1 MHVVRPLAATAAL
14 LLSLSWGAAAQVP
27 VDQDPVPRYPG
38 NYKILIDNDR
48 VRVLDFRLR
57 KGDTEEFHSHPAHV
71 LYVLEPFKIMFKLPG
86 GRTAIREAKAGE
98 VLYSDA
104 VMHSPTNIGDTDAHG
119 ILVELKT
126 ETAGQ
131 AVQEERAESQLTEV
145 LTAVTFIRGK
155 PGADQ
160 QVKSELLSL
169 TGPTR
174 GEPGNLG
181 YDLYQS
187 ADHPGEF
194 MRLEVWRNAEAL
206 ELHKASPYL
215 KASFERRKDQGWQTE
230 ITRWIRVPEEAAEER
245 RALGLGK

>member
-1 MHVVRPLAATAAL
+1 L
-14 LLSLSWGAAAQVP
+14 
-27 VDQDPVPRYPG
+27 
-38 NYKILIDNDR
+38 
-48 VRVLDFRLR
+48 
-57 KGDTEEFHSHPAHV
+57 
-71 LYVLEPFKIMFKLPG
+71 
-86 GRTAIREAKAGE
+86 AGE

-104 VMHSPTNIGDTDAHG
+104 VMHSPTNVDTDAPG

-126 ETAGQ
+126 GAAKL
-131 AVQEERAESQLTEV
+131 AVQEQRGESQRSEV

-155 PGADQ
+155 PGADR

-181 YDLYQS
+181 YDVYQS

-215 KASFERRKDQGWQTE
+215 KASFERRKDQGWQTQ
-230 ITRWIRVPEEAAEER
+230 ITRWIRMPEEAAQER
-245 RALGLGK
+245 RALGLGE